1 VKLSSFTLKKKQS
14 DGYRNRPSI
23 MLILI
28 FFIVVIFLIWAS
40 VSNIDQVSRAQG
52 QVIASSRTQVIQSS
66 DGGVIEEM
74 LVKEGDMVKKGE
86 LLVKLDKTKV
96 EASFLE
102 TRSRS
107 AALEATLA
115 RLNAEMFNREPKFSK
130 DLNNYPQFIQN
141 QLMLLKKRKTAIN
154 EDLAALERM
163 LTLAKKELN
172 ISAPLLKTGDVSLT
186 DVIKL
191 QRQVADL
198 EAQITNKRNKYLQD
212 LQAELSKTEEEL
224 STTKQMLTQKQDQL
238 DRSEL
243 RAPMAGIVKNV
254 RITTLGG
261 VIRPSEEVM
270 QIVPLEDNLIIEAK
284 APPKDVAFLKL
295 GLMTNIKIDAYDY
308 TVYGSLKGKLI
319 YISPDTLSEDLKQ
332 GEQAYYR
339 IQVQTDGK
347 RFSGKP
353 NEDLEIQ
360 PGMTATV
367 EIKTGHNT
375 ILKYLMKP
383 VIKTMNES
391 LGER

>member
-1 VKLSSFTLKKKQS
+1 
-14 DGYRNRPSI
+14 
-23 MLILI
+23 M
-28 FFIVVIFLIWAS
+28 IWAS

-74 LVKEGDMVKKGE
+74 LVKEGDMVKKGQ

-102 TRSRS
+102 TRSRT
-107 AALEATLA
+107 AALEASLA
-115 RLNAEMFNREPKFSK
+115 RLNAEMYNREPKFSK
-130 DLNNYPQFIQN
+130 NLTNYPQFIQN

-163 LTLAKKELN
+163 LILAKKELN

-198 EAQITNKRNKYLQD
+198 ESQITNKRNKYLQD
-212 LQAELSKTEEEL
+212 IQAELSKTEEEL
-224 STTKQMLTQKQDQL
+224 STAKQMLTQKQDQL
-238 DRSEL
+238 DHSEL
-243 RAPMAGIVKNV
+243 SAPMAGIVKNV

-284 APPKDVAFLKL
+284 VPPRDVAFLKL
-295 GLMTNIKIDAYDY
+295 GLTTSIKIDAYDY
-308 TVYGSLKGKLI
+308 TVYGSLKGKLT

-332 GEQAYYR
+332 GELAYYR
-339 IQVQTDGK
+339 IQVKTDGK

-375 ILKYLMKP
+375 ILKYLIKP
-383 VIKTMNES
+383 VIKTMSES

>member
-1 VKLSSFTLKKKQS
+1 MKLNLFGKK
-14 DGYRNRPSI
+14 NPSENYI
-23 MLILI
+23 DSPRVMLWLIL
-28 FFIVVIFLIWAS
+28 FIIVIFMIWAS

-74 LVKEGDMVKKGE
+74 LVKEGDMVKKGQ

-102 TRSRS
+102 TRSRT
-107 AALEATLA
+107 AALEASLA
-115 RLNAEMFNREPKFSK
+115 RLNAEMYNREPKFSK
-130 DLNNYPQFIQN
+130 NLTNYPQFIQN

-163 LTLAKKELN
+163 LILAKKELN

-198 EAQITNKRNKYLQD
+198 ESQITNKRNKYLQD
-212 LQAELSKTEEEL
+212 IQAELSKTEEEL
-224 STTKQMLTQKQDQL
+224 STAKQMLTQKQDQL
-238 DRSEL
+238 DHSEL
-243 RAPMAGIVKNV
+243 SAPMAGIVKNV

-284 APPKDVAFLKL
+284 VPPRDVAFLKL
-295 GLMTNIKIDAYDY
+295 GLTTSIKIDAYDY
-308 TVYGSLKGKLI
+308 TVYGSLKGKLT

-332 GEQAYYR
+332 GELAYYR
-339 IQVQTDGK
+339 IQVKTDGK

-375 ILKYLMKP
+375 ILKYLIKP
-383 VIKTMNES
+383 VIKTMSES

>member
-1 VKLSSFTLKKKQS
+1 MKLSSFTRKKKQS
-14 DGYRNRPSI
+14 DDYHNRPSI

-28 FFIVVIFLIWAS
+28 FFTVAIFLIWAS
-40 VSNIDQVSRAQG
+40 VSDIDQVSRAQG

-107 AALEATLA
+107 AALEASLE

-141 QLMLLKKRKTAIN
+141 QLMLLKKRRTAIN
-154 EDLAALERM
+154 EDIAALERM
-163 LTLAKKELN
+163 LALARKELN
-172 ISAPLLKTGDVSLT
+172 ISAPLLKTGDVSLA

-284 APPKDVAFLKL
+284 VPPRDVAFLKL
-295 GLMTNIKIDAYDY
+295 GLITSIKIEAYDY
-308 TVYGSLKGKLI
+308 TVYGTLKGKLI

-332 GEQAYYR
+332 GEQAYYK

-383 VIKTMNES
+383 VIKTMSES